1 MEQRE
6 AMSNLNDSHYTNGNN
21 NHWMMNG
28 FALACVKAMEGY
40 KPRQR
45 GCLKHVRLE
54 SIYLSVCLSVCL
66 SVYPHFYGPQGHP
79 YYCFPTGSM
88 YVYIRAA
95 TNSSVWYSDIRLV
108 SRENIRIFA

>member
-6 AMSNLNDSHYTNGNN
+6 AMSNLHVNDSPYTNGNTN
-21 NHWMMNG
+21 GNTNHWMMNG

-54 SIYLSVCLSVCL
+54 SICL
-66 SVYPHFYGPQGHP
+66 SVYPHLYDPQGYP
-79 YYCFPTGSM
+79 YDCFPTGLM
-88 YVYIRAA
+88 YVYIRTA
-95 TNSSVWYSDIRLV
+95 TNSSVWYSYIHLV
-108 SRENIRIFA
+108 S

>member
-6 AMSNLNDSHYTNGNN
+6 AMSNLNDSHYTNGNT

-54 SIYLSVCLSVCL
+54 SIYLSA
-66 SVYPHFYGPQGHP
+66 YPHFYDPQGHP
-79 YYCFPTGSM
+79 YDCFTMGLI

-95 TNSSVWYSDIRLV
+95 TNSNVWYYRCLQQQQNFFSYLFSILQV
-108 SRENIRIFA
+108 

>member
-6 AMSNLNDSHYTNGNN
+6 AMSNLNDSNYTNGNN

-54 SIYLSVCLSVCL
+54 SIYLSVCLSAFL
-66 SVYPHFYGPQGHP
+66 R
-79 YYCFPTGSM
+79 PTGPS
-88 YVYIRAA
+88 
-95 TNSSVWYSDIRLV
+95 L
-108 SRENIRIFA
+108 

>member
-6 AMSNLNDSHYTNGNN
+6 AMSNLNDSNYTNGNN

-54 SIYLSVCLSVCL
+54 SIYMYLSICLSIHIFMAHRAI
-66 SVYPHFYGPQGHP
+66 PMIA
-79 YYCFPTGSM
+79 FPR
-88 YVYIRAA
+88 V
-95 TNSSVWYSDIRLV
+95 
-108 SRENIRIFA
+108 